1 MLELQTAN
9 QLSSLLGQ
17 ESRDSPR
24 CWFPKWSND
33 ERGGSTIAQ
42 LQSNQIQFTTQLTF
56 FTCGLF
62 TGLKYQP
69 PGRFSAE
76 LLYREVIELFKGV
89 VETIR

>member
-1 MLELQTAN
+1 LAKNHATVPDVGF
-9 QLSSLLGQ
+9 LSGAMH
-17 ESRDSPR
+17 
-24 CWFPKWSND
+24 